1 VPEGYTLKNLETLA
15 MDIQSSQEEPLMG
28 FVSTYTYKNNLL
40 EIDIKEW
47 YELGDYPVEMFD
59 VYRRIVNAAADFNKK
74 YVVLEA
80 K

>member
-1 VPEGYTLKNLETLA
+1 
-15 MDIQSSQEEPLMG
+15 MG
-28 FVSTYTYKNNLL
+28 FVSTDTYKNNLL